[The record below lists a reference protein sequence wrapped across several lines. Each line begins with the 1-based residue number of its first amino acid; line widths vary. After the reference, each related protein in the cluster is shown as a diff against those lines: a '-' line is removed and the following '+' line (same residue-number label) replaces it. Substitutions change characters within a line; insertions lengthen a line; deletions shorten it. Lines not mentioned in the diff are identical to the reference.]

1 MTSADLTNL
10 LLAALVVLALLSL
23 ILGRRPL

>member
-1 MTSADLTNL
+1 MSTADLTNL
-10 LLAALVVLALLSL
+10 LLAAIVVLLLLGL